1 MRFSS
6 KEMAAILKNAKL
18 MALADGVITSDEEN
32 VIKRDLASFGIKI
45 DSLESVAIEHRADN
59 MDGDEVISTLSNMTI
74 DQKKYVCGY
83 LAAIM
88 VADGEVDEKEKE
100 LWSIVSILA
109 GFPTMTI
116 GEAIRFWQQN

>member
-1 MRFSS
+1 MRFSI

-18 MALADGVITSDEEN
+18 MALADGVMTSNEEN

-74 DQKKYVCGY
+74 NQINIIGGSNDSSKSFSSKLLFCFLATLSNSGKKIENHGLYV
-83 LAAIM
+83 AF
-88 VADGEVDEKEKE
+88 D
-100 LWSIVSILA
+100 S
-109 GFPTMTI
+109 F
-116 GEAIRFWQQN
+116 IR

>member
-1 MRFSS
+1 MRFSI

-18 MALADGVITSDEEN
+18 MALADGVMTSNEEN

-74 DQKKYVCGY
+74 NQKKYVCGY

-88 VADGEVDEKEKE
+88 AADGEVDEKEKE